1 MAIRN
6 EAPARANATE
16 APNTDPIPS
25 SNLAATPA
33 PINRRRMPEDVLY
46 ERERGIYVA
55 LLMLEAVRDAAAQAS
70 DGRADPDR
78 HWYDQ
83 IPGEILPPAPM
94 EMEGIAPA
102 EALLLSLAIE
112 FADAYSDMAAAVK
125 KEVVG

>member
-1 MAIRN
+1 MPTNTTPPAAVARN
-6 EAPARANATE
+6 EGQTTQDRTTNV
-16 APNTDPIPS
+16 
-25 SNLAATPA
+25 AATPA
-33 PINRRRMPEDVLY
+33 PINRRRAPEDVLY

-94 EMEGIAPA
+94 EMEGITPA

-112 FADAYSDMAAAVK
+112 FADAYSDMATAVK
-125 KEVVG
+125 REVGG